1 MRSKQSINDDFY
13 QHKNC
18 IAKNNPEHNQAIIL
32 TRGVVGQEQFEG
44 IQLLLPLHPPGKDDI
59 HEQKFLIKK

>member
-13 QHKNC
+13 QHENC
-18 IAKNNPEHNQAIIL
+18 IAKNNPEHNQPIIL

-44 IQLLLPLHPPGKDDI
+44 IQLLPQQHQPEKDEKAFD
-59 HEQKFLIKK
+59 QK